1 MLLRQTKEKTEE
13 TKMERSEIKN
23 VKVLGGGCRRCEE
36 LLDNTNKAL
45 STMGISPEVEYIT
58 DMEKV
63 MSYGIM
69 SMPALVVN
77 DKVASMGKVMKPS
90 EIEKLLGKM

>member
-1 MLLRQTKEKTEE
+1 
-13 TKMERSEIKN
+13 MERSEIKN
-23 VKVLGGGCRRCEE
+23 GKVLGGGCRRWED

-45 STMGISPEVEYIT
+45 STMGISPEVVYIT